1 MAKFDE
7 QEIMKDEV
15 TDVTTCE
22 HGENDGG
29 TDVGSSGI
37 SGKAIGMVVFG
48 GLTLGTAAVIG
59 LGKLGK
65 KLGKKYLEKR
75 GWVKVDPPVEKDK
88 SEDEVIDIDFDD
100 LDIENPGDDEDEET
114 EE

>member
-1 MAKFDE
+1 MANFNE

-29 TDVGSSGI
+29 TDIGSSGI
-37 SGKAIGMVVFG
+37 SGKAIGMVVG
-48 GLTLGTAAVIG
+48 GITLGTAAVIG

-75 GWVKVDPPVEKDK
+75 GWVKLETPDIDK
-88 SEDEVIDIDFDD
+88 SEDEVIDVDFDE
-100 LDIENPGDDEDEET
+100 LDVENPGDDEDEET

>member
-1 MAKFDE
+1 MANFDE

-29 TDVGSSGI
+29 TDIGSSGI
-37 SGKAIGMVVFG
+37 SGKAIGMIVG
-48 GLTLGTAAVIG
+48 GITLGTAAVIG

-88 SEDEVIDIDFDD
+88 SEDEVIDIDFEE
-100 LDIENPGDDEDEET
+100 LDIENPGDDEET